1 MTEATQPPKKEKRPL
16 TPLTDVFRA
25 IPRRGLEEEDI
36 RKFGIDVV
44 MDKESSAGHRYPFFR
59 NGIHVAN
66 QVRRRGAKGFY
77 WEGDNTDVELFGQ
90 HLFPAGCADQ
100 ITIVEG
106 CIDAPSGWKLLGR
119 RYPVV
124 AVQSA
129 DSALGECTTH
139 FEYLN
144 SFKQIVLCLDKDEPK
159 TRNDGTVFFPGQDA
173 ARKVA
178 ELFAP
183 GKCRILTLQ
192 HGKDPSDYLQQGID
206 RKIFVGEWWKAPKH
220 TPDGLVFGHD
230 LWESIINQPEPFAVP
245 FPWEGLNALTYGARL
260 GEMITFTADPKIG
273 KTTVLKAIEYC
284 LLQNP
289 VLQELAYGVGFM
301 HLEEPKQD
309 LAMGLMGLH
318 VGKRLHLPDV
328 EKTEEELRAAFE
340 AVIDTPRVVI
350 WDHFGSNNVDAVVN
364 KVRHMAALGCKYIV
378 LDHFSMLASD
388 QADDERKKLDE
399 IATKLKTL
407 TVELNICLIGVIH
420 QNREGRIRGTAA
432 FEQLSN
438 IVIHLHRDKLDPDI
452 WRRSVTVITVTENR
466 FSGKT
471 GPACH
476 LFYDDVTGAFIELP
490 SEAARKYDEGA
501 SINDTDIPFEGF

>member
-1 MTEATQPPKKEKRPL
+1 MDETKPKKEKRPL
-16 TPLTDVFRA
+16 TGVTDVFRA

-66 QVRRRGAKGFY
+66 QVRRREAKGFY

-129 DSALGECTTH
+129 DSALGECTTN

-159 TRNDGTVFFPGQDA
+159 TRKDGTVFFPGQDA

-183 GKCRILTLQ
+183 GKCRVLTLQ

-206 RKIFVGEWWKAPKH
+206 RKIFVGEWWKAPEYRPENLKKGSEML
-220 TPDGLVFGHD
+220 D
-230 LWESIINQPEPFAVP
+230 EIINRPNHFAIP
-245 FPWEGLNALTYGARL
+245 WPWEGLNEKTYGIRL
-260 GEMITFTADPKIG
+260 SELVLVMADTGVG
-273 KTTVLKAIEYC
+273 KTSVLSEMEHSI
-284 LLQNP
+284 LTNP
-289 VLQELAYGVGFM
+289 DVLDRGFGVGFL
-301 HLEEPKQD
+301 HLEEPNHDTALK
-309 LAMGLMGLH
+309 LLSIENN
-318 VGKRLHLPDV
+318 KPYHLPDT
-328 EKTEEELRAAFE
+328 EKPAGELEEAFHKVLSNDRAIFY
-340 AVIDTPRVVI
+340 
-350 WDHFGSNNVDAVVN
+350 DHFGSNEIDDIVN
-364 KVRHMAALGCKYIV
+364 KVRHMVVMGCKYIFI
-378 LDHFSMLASD
+378 DHLSIIVSD
-388 QADDERKKLDE
+388 QRGDERKQLDE
-399 IATKLKTL
+399 ISTKLKTL
-407 TVELNICLIGVIH
+407 TMELNIAVVCVIH
-420 QNREGRIRGTAA
+420 TNRNGEARGSAGPEKVA
-432 FEQLSN
+432 N
-438 IVIHLHRDKLDPDI
+438 IHLSLWRDKKEPDP
-452 WRRSVTVITVTENR
+452 WRRNVTEVMVEKNR
-466 FSGKT
+466 FSGRT

-476 LFYDDVTGAFIELP
+476 LFYDEFTGRL
-490 SEAARKYDEGA
+490 SEMNKDAVLKYQEGGKL
-501 SINDTDIPFEGF
+501 NDTDFDF